1 MPYEAPTV
9 LVVEDDN
16 ILREAICDSLG
27 FADFQTVPTRHGK
40 EALAVLHGKRS
51 IDLIVSDVQMPEL
64 DGHALLK
71 EVKGKWPEI
80 PMVLMTAYAEVE
92 GAVSAMQHGATDYL
106 AKPFEGD
113 ALIDL
118 ATRLTLSKR
127 EPEQGVIAEDART
140 QQLVKM
146 VQRVAVSDATVMICG
161 ESGSGKEV
169 FARLIHE
176 RSKRA
181 DGPFV
186 AINCAAIPENM
197 LEAVLFGHEK
207 GAYTGAVNANP
218 GKFELAQGGTLLLDE
233 ISEMDLSLQ
242 AKLLRVLQER
252 QVERL
257 GSSKSIDLNVRVLAT
272 TNRDLKV
279 EVAEQR
285 FREDLFY
292 RLNVFPLHLPP
303 LRERA
308 DDVAPLARHF
318 IEAYAPGEVIT
329 LSEKASLKLK
339 EHAWPGNVRELENVM
354 QRALILRTGQDID
367 EQDIYFEDAP
377 SVPARGATAQSAS
390 MLETASTE
398 AAPAA
403 LGSGLKAREQAM
415 ILDVLKATKGSRKE
429 TAERLGISPR
439 TLRYKLARFKEQGIA
454 VPA

>member
-1 MPYEAPTV
+1 MLCEAPTV

-27 FADFQTVPTRHGK
+27 FADFETVPTRDGK
-40 EALAVLHGKRS
+40 EALAVLHGRRT
-51 IDLIVSDVQMPEL
+51 IDLIVSDVQMPEM
-64 DGHALLK
+64 DGHTLLR

-80 PMVLMTAYAEVE
+80 PMVLMTAYAEVQ

-118 ATRLTLSKR
+118 ATRLTQAKR
-127 EPEQGVIAEDART
+127 DAGQGVIAEDART
-140 QQLVKM
+140 QQLVSM
-146 VQRVAVSDATVMICG
+146 VTRVAVSDATVMICG

-169 FARLIHE
+169 FARLIHDQ
-176 RSKRA
+176 SKRA
-181 DGPFV
+181 QGPFV

-197 LEAVLFGHEK
+197 LEAVLFGYEK
-207 GAYTGAVNANP
+207 GAYTGAVSANP
-218 GKFELAQGGTLLLDE
+218 GKFELANGGTLLLDE

-257 GSSKSIDLNVRVLAT
+257 GASKSIDLDVRVLAT

-303 LRERA
+303 LRERL
-308 DDVAPLARHF
+308 DDVRPLAKHF
-318 IEAYAPGEVIT
+318 VTQYAQGEAIELTA
-329 LSEKASLKLK
+329 KALLKLR
-339 EHAWPGNVRELENVM
+339 EHGWPGNVRELENVI
-354 QRALILRTGQDID
+354 QRALIMRSGPVID
-367 EQDIYFEDAP
+367 ELDIFFEVATQP
-377 SVPARGATAQSAS
+377 QAVVARSDVTRDSS
-390 MLETASTE
+390 PTSCE
-398 AAPAA
+398 

-415 ILDVLKATKGSRKE
+415 ILDVLKETNGSRKE

-439 TLRYKLARFKEQGIA
+439 TLRYKLARFKEMGIP